1 MSNLDFTEMRKN
13 LISELRK
20 KGINDNR
27 ILQAIMNVPRER
39 FINNNLQERAYEDN
53 ALPILC
59 NQSISQPYTV
69 AFMTMLLDV
78 IPGMKVL
85 EIGTGSGYQAAIL
98 AELGAVVFSV
108 EIVKELFDYSISKL
122 NELGYKI
129 MQYYSDGTMGW
140 KEFAPY
146 DRIIVTAG
154 SPQIPIELIN
164 QLVIGGKLVIPIGDK
179 NIQTMNLIEKYS
191 ENEYSKTYHDNFRF
205 VPLTGKEGWQN

>member
-1 MSNLDFTEMRKN
+1 MSKLDYTEMRKN

-39 FINNNLQERAYEDN
+39 FINKNLLDRAYEDN

-69 AFMTMLLDV
+69 AVMTILLDV

-98 AELGAVVFSV
+98 AELGAVVYSV
-108 EIVKELFDYSISKL
+108 EIVQELYDYSHSIL

-129 MQYYSDGTMGW
+129 IQCLSDGTIGW
-140 KEFAPY
+140 AEFAPF

-154 SPQIPIELIN
+154 SPQIPIELVK
-164 QLVIGGKLVIPIGDK
+164 QLAVGGKLVIPIGDK

-191 ENEYSKTYHDNFRF
+191 ETEYNKTYHDNFRF